1 MKCIKHG
8 DVIKRIT
15 DEVAANLDVI
25 KRVTDEVAANL
36 VGMGKASYCSKE
48 EWKKKVRGP
57 VKVNPETEAVK
68 VAIESKKSKKAK
80 KAVEVKEGIK

>member
-8 DVIKRIT
+8 DVIKR
-15 DEVAANLDVI
+15 
-25 KRVTDEVAANL
+25 VTDEVAVNL
-36 VGMGKASYCSKE
+36 VDTGKASYCSKE

-68 VAIESKKSKKAK
+68 VALESKKSKKAK